1 MTTDFVYETD
11 AEDVVA
17 ETTHHGHAHNEHKH
31 TDEPTV
37 DVDSLSPEEKL
48 EYFQKL
54 AAQYA
59 AMRAERDELAK
70 ALAAAKS
77 SGSSRTR
84 HPQELVDRILKNA
97 VQAALDAP
105 EVDFVTT
112 EKSKKPQVRFTG
124 TVLGNDGKAYHAA
137 LTFSVAVRG
146 TGRVTA

>member
-1 MTTDFVYETD
+1 MTTDFVYDTD

-17 ETTHHGHAHNEHKH
+17 ETTHHGHAHSTHEHA
-31 TDEPTV
+31 EPTV

-84 HPQELVDRILKNA
+84 HPQELVDRVLKGA

-105 EVDFVTT
+105 EIDFVTT

-146 TGRVTA
+146 TGRVTS